1 MNKFTIEIIQ
11 TAVSFLPFLIAF
23 TLMFSRGLGKYWVLP
38 SAAFLANSA
47 YRIYILYE
55 SAGSE
60 VFIGDMQELLI
71 EFAPSLIFLLLFFAM
86 LSIQISLLRE
96 RQKTEQAAVKL
107 LNAPEKKIPSGEAEE
122 SEDIHLDKKKIL
134 NHGETVNKH
143 PTAKLDIPAEKKTDV
158 TIPQDPQAREK
169 MHAEIAQLK
178 TDLTE
183 LLELA
188 RFNGALKKPRKKR
201 KVPKRRKKTKK

>member
-23 TLMFSRGLGKYWVLP
+23 TLMFSRGLGKYWILP
-38 SAAFLANSA
+38 TAAFLANSA
-47 YRIYILYE
+47 HRIYILYE

-60 VFIGDMQELLI
+60 VFFGDMQELLI

-96 RQKTEQAAVKL
+96 RQKAEEASVKL
-107 LNAPEKKIPSGEAEE
+107 LNAPEKKIPSEEIEENDDAEGV
-122 SEDIHLDKKKIL
+122 KKKIL
-134 NHGETVNKH
+134 NQDKTVINQ
-143 PTAKLDIPAEKKTDV
+143 TAAELDIPAEKSTV
-158 TIPQDPQAREK
+158 VAIPQDPQAREK
-169 MHAEIAQLK
+169 MLSEISQLK